1 MSTFGTIKTK
11 IENTTVKLY
20 NTPKFKTFMSEF
32 KTHILENKDMS
43 EIFYIYDD
51 LSTNKGLN
59 ESIVDDYINESVEY
73 LQILIESN
81 TKKIK
86 SIDSWLSKYTK
97 TTNNNYKEIDTTV
110 YEKSIRSL
118 SFVLESKNLIKKTL
132 KTEPKKVQVKE
143 SINLP
148 LSSMMK
154 VAKTTFDKK
163 YENLPDTDKEVLKS
177 LMSLSKEEITE
188 NIKSL
193 KEEVSSK
200 LTKTL
205 NESADSEM
213 KETINKT
220 IQKINDSK
228 TDVYNLYKLQ
238 ELNKG
243 L

>member
-1 MSTFGTIKTK
+1 
-11 IENTTVKLY
+11 
-20 NTPKFKTFMSEF
+20 
-32 KTHILENKDMS
+32 
-43 EIFYIYDD
+43 
-51 LSTNKGLN
+51 
-59 ESIVDDYINESVEY
+59 
-73 LQILIESN
+73 
-81 TKKIK
+81 
-86 SIDSWLSKYTK
+86 
-97 TTNNNYKEIDTTV
+97 
-110 YEKSIRSL
+110 
-118 SFVLESKNLIKKTL
+118 
-132 KTEPKKVQVKE
+132 
-143 SINLP
+143 
-148 LSSMMK
+148 
-154 VAKTTFDKK
+154 
-163 YENLPDTDKEVLKS
+163 
-177 LMSLSKEEITE
+177 MSLSKEEITE